1 MEEKFLHF
9 IWKFQLL
16 QNYPLTTIDGEIVEV
31 LNQGDWNQN
40 ESGPDFSCAKI
51 KIGNKIWVGNV
62 ELHIY
67 SSDWNRHQHS
77 RDKAYSSIILHV
89 VLNHDSEIE
98 MLNEQQ
104 IPTLELKKFISP
116 EIIESYKTLL
126 KIETSFIPCE
136 KNIRLIQK
144 EKLNLWLE
152 RIVLGRIERK
162 SKEVESAFLYTGK
175 NWEALLFRR
184 LAYAFGLKINAEAF
198 EVWANSFEYSVLQKV
213 QKKPELVYALFFG
226 QAGFLEFS
234 SSDDYIIKLQKD
246 YAFLKN
252 KYKLTPLNSAV
263 FKFFRLYPASFPT
276 VRMMQLA
283 TLYTVYPN
291 LFMFLMGSK
300 SADKIYPVF
309 KELHYPKFWKNHYT
323 FEKESSK
330 KAQKQIT
337 DDLINRIIINVIIP
351 MKYIYGKMLGIDII
365 TELLELL
372 YFLPPEKNTVLE
384 KFKKIGIK
392 PENALESQALL
403 EMKKHFCDE
412 KKCLNCAIGL
422 QVLKNV

>member
-16 QNYPLTTIDGEIVEV
+16 QNYPLTTIDGKIVEV

-309 KELHYPKFWKNHYT
+309 KELHYPKFWENHYT

>member
-16 QNYPLTTIDGEIVEV
+16 QNYPLTTIDGKIVEV

-152 RIVLGRIERK
+152 RIVLGRTERK

-309 KELHYPKFWKNHYT
+309 KELHYPKFWENHYT

-351 MKYIYGKMLGIDII
+351 MKYIYGKTLGIDII

>member
-31 LNQGDWNQN
+31 LNQGDWNQD

-77 RDKAYSSIILHV
+77 KDKAYSSIILHV

-98 MLNEQQ
+98 MLNKQQ

-116 EIIESYKTLL
+116 EVIESYKTLL
-126 KIETSFIPCE
+126 KIETNFIPCE
-136 KNIRLIQK
+136 KNIQLIQK

-162 SKEVESAFLYTGK
+162 SKEVESALLYTGK

-234 SSDDYIIKLQKD
+234 FSDDYIIKLQKD

-283 TLYTVYPN
+283 TLYTAYPN

-300 SADKIYPVF
+300 SADKIYLVF
-309 KELHYPKFWKNHYT
+309 KELHYPKFWENHYT

-330 KAQKQIT
+330 KVQKQIT

-351 MKYIYGKMLGIDII
+351 MKYIYGKTLGIDIV

-372 YFLPPEKNTVLE
+372 HFLPSEKNTVLE